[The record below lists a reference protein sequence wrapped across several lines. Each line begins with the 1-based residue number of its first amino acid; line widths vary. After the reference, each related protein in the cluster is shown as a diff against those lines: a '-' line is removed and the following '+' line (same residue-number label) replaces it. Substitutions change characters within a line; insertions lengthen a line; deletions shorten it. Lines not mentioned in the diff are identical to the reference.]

1 MKQHMKVGFYMGP
14 LERAKLLLSKAH
26 DDEVLLEEIVTNDKI
41 TDEIIGFHAQQAA
54 EKLLKALLMAREIPY
69 RRTHDLR
76 ELIDL
81 ISDHNIPFPEALME
95 VRALSP
101 FAVEFR
107 YDYLPMED
115 ETPFDRNNALEI
127 IKKLRIWVNEKI
139 L

>member
-1 MKQHMKVGFYMGP
+1 MEP
-14 LERAKLLLSKAH
+14 LERAKLLLSKAL
-26 DDEVLLEEIVTNDKI
+26 DDEVLLEEIVTNEKI

-81 ISDHNIPFPEALME
+81 ISDQNIHFPEPLME
-95 VRALSP
+95 VRTLSP

-107 YDYLPMED
+107 YDYMPMEE
-115 ETPFDRNNALEI
+115 ETSFNRNNALEI
-127 IKKLRIWVNEKI
+127 VKQLRIWIEETIV
-139 L
+139 